1 MAGKAKDYV
10 NSGMTTLQN
19 VTSTL
24 QQAANEAEKPEN
36 KSAIQSAINA
46 VNTACQNL
54 SQYKD

>member
-36 KSAIQSAINA
+36 KTEEPLLAAEECSKYCLPKFISI
-46 VNTACQNL
+46 
-54 SQYKD
+54 